1 MPLKLKTKEEIIKLV
16 DEADSETIEEI
27 GSKELGCF
35 FDGEQDDET
44 YWIHPETKE
53 HLTAEWF
60 WDERKNNGL
69 TFDQAQKLQKQCELV
84 TCESDKEF
92 DRIKEVDWGN
102 DGDGRDMWAVLHI
115 PEYEL
120 YIKLNGTY
128 SSWGNSEWDSMEIVQ
143 RKKKTIYVYE

>member
-16 DEADSETIEEI
+16 EEADSKTITNI
-27 GSKELGCF
+27 GGEDIGCF

-53 HLTAEWF
+53 HLNDRWF
-60 WDERKNNGL
+60 WEDDR
-69 TFDQAQKLQKQCELV
+69 TFEQAKKLQSEYKHVVCQ
-84 TCESDKEF
+84 SDKEQ
-92 DRIKEVDWGN
+92 DRVKFVDSGN
-102 DGDGRDMWAVLHI
+102 RGDGRDMWTILHI
-115 PEYEL
+115 PEYDL

-128 SSWGNSEWDSMEIVQ
+128 SSWGNSEWESIDIVK